1 MTLCVI
7 TGTANPALGVAVSN
21 CLHIE
26 QTACD
31 VVRFP
36 DGELRPIVGPMR
48 GGDVYVVEPTGP
60 SVNEHLTELL
70 LLLDACRRAGAAR
83 ITAVVP
89 YFGYVAC
96 QDRRGRA
103 GEAVGARVAADVLA
117 AAGAQRLIVVD
128 PHTVTLESMSA
139 VPTEMLTAVPILAA
153 ARRSGPGTGGRG
165 GSRSRCRETGRALRR
180 TAATAGGGGT

>member
-1 MTLCVI
+1 MTLCVV

-89 YFGYVAC
+89 YFGYGA

-103 GEAVGARVAADVLA
+103 GEAVGTASPQTYSPSPVRN
-117 AAGAQRLIVVD
+117 GWSSSIR
-128 PHTVTLESMSA
+128 TL
-139 VPTEMLTAVPILAA
+139 
-153 ARRSGPGTGGRG
+153 
-165 GSRSRCRETGRALRR
+165 SRSSRCQPCRRRCSPRCRSSRPRSTRWPRNPGSWWLRSRRRETGRALRR